1 MIKIILLLSML
12 IPMTVGCSTTI
23 PEKKKRECQPE
34 CRINSNES
42 GKRYK

>member
-12 IPMTVGCSTTI
+12 IPMAVGCSTTI

-34 CRINSNES
+34 CRVNSKEAS
-42 GKRYK
+42 KRYR